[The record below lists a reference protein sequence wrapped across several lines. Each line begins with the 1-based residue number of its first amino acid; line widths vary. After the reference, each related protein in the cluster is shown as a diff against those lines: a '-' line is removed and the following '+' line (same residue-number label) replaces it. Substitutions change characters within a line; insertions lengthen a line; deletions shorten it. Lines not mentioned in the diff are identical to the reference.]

1 MLTIRDFMDA
11 KPIHRVK
18 HIRGVRYSGGNAVSY
33 YKELK
38 KILAW
43 MTEEFNRI
51 VVRGLETN
59 TMTKKITSIH
69 DESPNER
76 YKKRLAEFNKVLRGK
91 MSRKAIEKLVRRSLN
106 KAASYSQRDFD
117 RKLKSFGIDLSK
129 GQSVIKKYSSYMST
143 VVEENVL
150 LVKNLTDEQSKRLQS
165 VVLRGMREGVA
176 ISRTAGDVQRAL
188 GVAKRRAV
196 LIARTETHK
205 LTQQLADRRAEDAGL
220 TRGVW
225 RAVMDNRTSSQHAR
239 FNGKS
244 FDLKKGLWDPKTRSW
259 NWPGRR
265 PNCRCWTDYIIGD

>member
-1 MLTIRDFMDA
+1 MLRIRDFST
-11 KPIHRVK
+11 KRPTSKVLH
-18 HIRGVRYSGGNAVSY
+18 GVRFSAAISALY
-33 YKELK
+33 YKDLK
-38 KILAW
+38 KLLDWIHKEFIKTVFDGLDTKQ
-43 MTEEFNRI
+43 MTSKL
-51 VVRGLETN
+51 V
-59 TMTKKITSIH
+59 K

-91 MSRKAIEKLVRRSLN
+91 LSRKAIEKLVRRSLN

-150 LVKNLTDEQSKRLQS
+150 LVKDLTDEQSKRLQS
-165 VVLRGMREGVA
+165 VVLRGMREGIA

-244 FDLKKGLWDPKTRSW
+244 FDIKKGLWDPKTRSW